1 MATEQRD
8 GVFDGIRVDVTRLHE
23 TWMELLFPRQRGA
36 QHSVL
41 GKWKPT
47 TTGDKI
53 KYRLWAA
60 LGVPLVVFLYPMML
74 VGVAVRFYA
83 AQMDSLATRIGL
95 GGTVFVMTVVWGAL
109 TALVRFQFGYGRV
122 GVIAVLVASVTAVV
136 SAALAFLCWQFG
148 GRALTVLAA
157 YPFAM
162 TALLLPPVVA
172 SFYSEAVGAIV
183 FTRSE
188 EIAVVLLNQVFQ
200 PLGLKSTLKQF
211 DLEGLAFVGM
221 WFGIAVPLGWL
232 LGLFVALANLARPGD
247 DEDRSEKG
255 GGSGAGAGAES

>member
-8 GVFDGIRVDVTRLHE
+8 GVVDGIRVDVTRLHE

-47 TTGDKI
+47 TTGDKV
-53 KYRLWAA
+53 KYRLWSAV
-60 LGVPLVVFLYPMML
+60 GVPLVVFLYPLML
-74 VGVAVRFYA
+74 IGVAVRFYA
-83 AQMDSLATRIGL
+83 TQMDSLATRIGL
-95 GGTVFVMTVVWGAL
+95 GGTILVMTIVWGTL
-109 TALVRFQFGYGRV
+109 TALVRFQFGYGQV
-122 GVIAVLVASVTAVV
+122 GVLAVLVASVTAVV
-136 SAALAFLCWQFG
+136 SSALAFLCWRFG

-188 EIAVVLLNQVFQ
+188 QIAVVLLNQLFE
-200 PLGLKSTLKQF
+200 PIGLKSTLKQF

-232 LGLFVALANLARPGD
+232 LGLLVALANLTRPG
-247 DEDRSEKG
+247 EDRKKDQRDES
-255 GGSGAGAGAES
+255 GSGSGTNS